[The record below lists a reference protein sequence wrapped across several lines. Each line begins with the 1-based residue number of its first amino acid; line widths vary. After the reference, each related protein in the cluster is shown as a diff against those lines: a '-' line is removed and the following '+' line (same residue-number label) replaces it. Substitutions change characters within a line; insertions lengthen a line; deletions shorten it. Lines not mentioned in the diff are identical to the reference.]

1 MLLLHGEMRLL
12 YIAPAEGARDGRFPN
27 RSSQKKKHR
36 GRSDQF
42 MNRADRESGAARG
55 IEAVLLANRDE
66 LLRFLAVR
74 GAGDAA
80 EDVFQELWVN
90 IAGSST
96 GPIAQPLSYLYRAA
110 NNLMLDRYRSAQAAR
125 MREQAWGEYDR
136 DRADPSAEQ
145 SLISREELARV
156 DDTINRLGERA
167 AAAFRCFRLEGMSQ
181 RDIAARLGVS
191 LSTVE
196 ADLRKA
202 YAALARLKGQIDE

>member
-1 MLLLHGEMRLL
+1 
-12 YIAPAEGARDGRFPN
+12 
-27 RSSQKKKHR
+27 
-36 GRSDQF
+36 
-42 MNRADRESGAARG
+42 
-55 IEAVLLANRDE
+55 
-66 LLRFLAVR
+66 
-74 GAGDAA
+74 
-80 EDVFQELWVN
+80 
-90 IAGSST
+90 
-96 GPIAQPLSYLYRAA
+96 
-110 NNLMLDRYRSAQAAR
+110 

-196 ADLRKA
+196 ADLRKV